1 MSHEIIIK
9 KEKISDGK
17 FQVPFE
23 QLPWG
28 MSLGNRSLTSTMSL
42 TVLMIPFKCLEVGV
56 RVWNV

>member
-28 MSLGNRSLTSTMSL
+28 MSLGNRSLTSNMSL
-42 TVLMIPFKCLEVGV
+42 TVLMIPFKCL
-56 RVWNV
+56 